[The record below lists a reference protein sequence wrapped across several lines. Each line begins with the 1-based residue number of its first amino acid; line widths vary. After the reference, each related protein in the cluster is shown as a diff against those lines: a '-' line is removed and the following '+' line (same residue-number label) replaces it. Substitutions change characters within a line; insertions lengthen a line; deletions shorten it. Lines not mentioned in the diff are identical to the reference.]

1 MKMLQS
7 ARINRALTLVTFLM
21 VMLPGSVLAST
32 PEWRPTYDMA
42 MKWVNFIILAA
53 VIIKYARDPIKTF
66 LKQQK
71 GDVVAEIDQLDAD
84 KERVIGEIDA
94 ARVQA
99 EENKNRLAEM
109 KDRLIAQGEIRKQ
122 QIVDQ
127 SRQQSAIMI
136 EEARKKMENRILQ
149 TKDKLKMELADMAFE
164 QAIHQLPAIINDED
178 NQRLLGMYMKGMHL
192 DQETLT

>member
-7 ARINRALTLVTFLM
+7 ARINRALTLVAFLM